1 MTSIIYKLY
10 CKDKNI
16 TDCYIGSTTNYA
28 NRKRTHKS
36 SCNNIKSRNYKQK
49 KYIYIRENGGYENWD
64 YEILETINLNDK
76 IKERELFW
84 IDKTWDNNL
93 NTERPWVSKNDE
105 KIRYKEWSKN
115 NPEKLK
121 KKAIKW
127 RKNNPEKYKKIN
139 NKFTGVYIF
148 CNLCGLKSS
157 KNHIKR
163 HQKTKRCMKIQ
174 ESIKK

>member
-10 CKDKNI
+10 CKNNLIKKY
-16 TDCYIGSTTNYA
+16 YIGSSSNFK
-28 NRKRTHKS
+28 NRKGVHKYAT
-36 SCNNIKSRNYKQK
+36 NNKKSIQYNQNIYT
-49 KYIYIRENGGYENWD
+49 YIRGNGGYDNWD

-127 RKNNPEKYKKIN
+127 YNNNKEIISLKGKVKIN
-139 NKFTGVYIF
+139 CIF
-148 CNLCGLKSS
+148 CNRLIRKY
-157 KNHIKR
+157 NMKR